1 METFNLQLFDLMSN
15 EERKAML
22 QFEVND
28 MTCGHCVG
36 AVTAAVKRVAPEAV
50 VAIDLPQHVVRVEGV
65 CDAGAVELAIREAG
79 YNPSRKA

>member
-1 METFNLQLFDLMSN
+1 MI
-15 EERKAML
+15 

-36 AVTAAVKRVAPEAV
+36 AIAAAVKEVAPDAV

-79 YNPSRKA
+79 YSPSRKA

>member
-1 METFNLQLFDLMSN
+1 
-15 EERKAML
+15 ML

-50 VAIDLPQHVVRVEGV
+50 VAIDLPQHCVRVEGV

-79 YNPSRKA
+79 YSPSRKA